1 MIPVTQKPNP
11 IARTKVARPKTGET
25 PVRTTRVPS
34 PDWEDFHTLA
44 GRGLAGAVWQFVR
57 WYLRKPGAKLPERPS
72 PERVAK
78 VIREREERER
88 ALVAEYLAGTPIR
101 EIAKREGLNDKSV
114 CDMFRRH
121 GVDV

>member
-1 MIPVTQKPNP
+1 MIPVTQKPDP

-57 WYLRKPGAKLPERPS
+57 WYLRKPGARLPERPS
-72 PERVAK
+72 AERIAV
-78 VIREREERER
+78 VVREREERER
-88 ALVAEYLAGTPIR
+88 LLVAQYLSGASVH
-101 EIAKREGLNDKSV
+101 EIAMQTKLTDKGV
-114 CDMFRRH
+114 CDMLRRH
-121 GVDV
+121 GVNV